1 VVSRSGQAA
10 RFHESQ
16 IRSMGRDTSGMKGMN
31 VSRPPGNRVLAMD
44 VATDDQELLVVTE
57 NGYGKRTALS
67 DYPRK
72 GRGTMGVK
80 TITLT
85 ENKGALAGALVVR
98 EHEELVFISAGGMV
112 QRTPVRGINRYGRA
126 SQGVRLMNLKDD
138 DIVSAVALVA
148 ESEDEG
154 EGAAPIAPE
163 AAPDGANGAAPED
176 PSGDA
181 PEGPNGAAPED
192 PSGDAPEGPNGAAPD
207 VLQ

>member
-1 VVSRSGQAA
+1 
-10 RFHESQ
+10 
-16 IRSMGRDTSGMKGMN
+16 
-31 VSRPPGNRVLAMD
+31 MD

-98 EHEELVFISAGGMV
+98 EHEELLFISAGGMV

-138 DIVSAVALVA
+138 DIVSAGVSITESDDDPDAVAVN
-148 ESEDEG
+148 
-154 EGAAPIAPE
+154 IAPVE
-163 AAPDGANGAAPED
+163 PNGHVDPEANGHVDEE
-176 PSGDA
+176 GDV
-181 PEGPNGAAPED
+181 E
-192 PSGDAPEGPNGAAPD
+192 
-207 VLQ
+207 